1 MYLESELG
9 ELQRKKVEMLVD
21 KLLDMNIY
29 ELRYF
34 ALISK
39 ERVQKTSGINPLKMN
54 LDWPSVKRDDT
65 GSWPPANPNWF
76 KQQEMMAKLGPM
88 MGMLGGGGGGAAA
101 PSGAQAAAPAE
112 EKPKEEE
119 KKEKSHYDI
128 ELSKFDAAKK
138 IALIKEVRGIL
149 NLGLKEAKEMVEGAP
164 VWLKKEVAKEEAEK
178 LVEKLKEFGAECRL
192 A

>member
-1 MYLESELG
+1 
-9 ELQRKKVEMLVD
+9 MLAD
-21 KLLDMNIY
+21 KLLDMNLF

-34 ALISK
+34 SLLCK
-39 ERVQKTSGINPLKMN
+39 EKVQKTSGINPLKMN

-76 KQQEMMAKLGPM
+76 KQQEMMAKMGPM
-88 MGMLGGGGGGAAA
+88 LGMMGGGAPAA
-101 PSGAQAAAPAE
+101 AAAPAE
-112 EKPKEEE
+112 TKAAEKPKEEE

-164 VWLKKEVAKEEAEK
+164 VWLKKEVAKEDAEK

>member
-1 MYLESELG
+1 
-9 ELQRKKVEMLVD
+9 MLAD
-21 KLLDMNIY
+21 KLLDMNIF

-34 ALISK
+34 SVICK
-39 ERVQKTSGINPLKMN
+39 ERMQRTSGINPLKMN

-76 KQQEMMAKLGPM
+76 KQQEMLARIGPAFGLGS
-88 MGMLGGGGGGAAA
+88 GGGGGAAQ
-101 PSGAQAAAPAE
+101 PAAASAAPAKAAE

-128 ELSKFDAAKK
+128 ELSKFDASKK
-138 IALIKEVRGIL
+138 IALIKEIRGIL

-164 VWLKKEVAKEEAEK
+164 VWIKKEVAKEEAEK
-178 LVEKLKEFGAECRL
+178 LAAKLKELGAECRL